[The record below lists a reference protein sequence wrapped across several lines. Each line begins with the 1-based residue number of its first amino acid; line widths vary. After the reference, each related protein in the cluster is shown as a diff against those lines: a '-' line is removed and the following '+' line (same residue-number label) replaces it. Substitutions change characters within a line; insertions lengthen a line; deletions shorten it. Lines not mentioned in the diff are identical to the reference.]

1 MPTAHEQRLVKR
13 RRRVVSRSIYLTA
26 LTAAALI
33 LTAGGVLLVR
43 ATPQEAA
50 KKPATN
56 PLAGN
61 AAAIQ
66 EGNSLFRGNCSPCHG
81 LNAHGG
87 GRGPDLASGRWI
99 HGSSDGEIFRT
110 ITQGVP
116 GTQMPANGFEDSET
130 WAIIAYLRTLTPG
143 TQKTS
148 ATLGD
153 AAKGEKI
160 FTTTGACSTCHMVRG
175 RGGLL
180 GPDLSRVGAA
190 RSTAYLVESIR
201 DPDKELS
208 DGMLDPNNHYGMS
221 LAYDTVTV
229 TLENGDKI
237 VGVAKNEDTF
247 SVQLLDTTQKLHLF
261 LKRDVRDVV
270 HERKS
275 LMPAYS
281 EQAIP
286 DAQLQDLL
294 AYLESLRGE

>member
-1 MPTAHEQRLVKR
+1 VEYGAVYLRFAKNIG
-13 RRRVVSRSIYLTA
+13 VVATLA
-26 LTAAALI
+26 TAA
-33 LTAGGVLLVR
+33 LLVAR
-43 ATPQEAA
+43 GPAAHAASPQAA
-50 KKPATN
+50 ANSANAVTN

-61 AAAIQ
+61 DAAIK

-81 LNAHGG
+81 MNAHGG
-87 GRGPDLASGRWI
+87 GRGPDLTSGRWT
-99 HGSSDGEIFRT
+99 HGSSDAEIFRT

-143 TQKTS
+143 TQKKS
-148 ATLGD
+148 ATHGD
-153 AAKGEKI
+153 TAKGEEI
-160 FTTTGACSTCHMVRG
+160 FTTTGACSTCHMVKG

-190 RSTAYLVESIR
+190 RSVEYLIESIR
-201 DPDKELS
+201 EPDKQLS
-208 DGMLDPNNHYGMS
+208 DGMIDPNNHYG
-221 LAYDTVTV
+221 LALVYDTVTV
-229 TLENGDKI
+229 VLKNGDKV

-247 SVQLLDTTQKLHLF
+247 SVQLLDTNQQLLLF
-261 LKRDVRDVV
+261 LKHDVKDVA

-275 LMPAYS
+275 LMPPYS

-286 DAQLQDLL
+286 AAQLQDLL